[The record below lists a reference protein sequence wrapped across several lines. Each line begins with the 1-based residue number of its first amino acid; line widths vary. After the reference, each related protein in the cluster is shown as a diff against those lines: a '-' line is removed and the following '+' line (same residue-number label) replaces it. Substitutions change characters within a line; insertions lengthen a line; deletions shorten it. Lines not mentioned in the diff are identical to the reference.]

1 VKEIGILNR
10 DISAVISQLGHQD
23 EMILCD
29 AGFAIPSHIPVV
41 DVSIDENVPRVEEL
55 LKVIQRYFSIEG
67 AIVANEFVVKN
78 PSKAEAIRNQ
88 LGENVAWSTIDHAEL
103 KQRSKMVKAVIRT
116 GDFTAYSNVLLV
128 SGPGERWYVEC
139 PE

>member
-1 VKEIGILNR
+1 
-10 DISAVISQLGHQD
+10 
-23 EMILCD
+23 M
-29 AGFAIPSHIPVV
+29 
-41 DVSIDENVPRVEEL
+41 
-55 LKVIQRYFSIEG
+55 IQRYFSIEG